1 MSNLE
6 YCIKV
11 ILIGPTLAGKS
22 SLLKAVKYEDIS
34 SKHITTIGVDYDFIR
49 RRKGNNNY
57 KLCFWDTA
65 GYKSF
70 HTITKSYYNS
80 SVVCIIMFDLTSLD
94 SFKEAMDW
102 LNEYRTAKPNDLV
115 VLVGNKLDKIVNNTN
130 NDANESQI
138 TYGNIG
144 KQNIQP
150 FIDEHNVPYIEISTS
165 TRHNVEELISF
176 IISDTSARIESGQ
189 LSPNSSNAI
198 KVQRYV
204 KGQWI
209 PYIPEEKKKKS
220 WFSF

>member
-11 ILIGPTLAGKS
+11 ILLGPSLAGKS
-22 SLLKAVKYEDIS
+22 SLLKAIKYEDMPH
-34 SKHITTIGVDYDFIR
+34 KHIATIGVDYDFIR
-49 RRKGNNNY
+49 KRKGNNNY

-65 GYKSF
+65 GIKSF
-70 HTITKSYYNS
+70 HSITKSYYDS
-80 SVVCIIMFDLTSLD
+80 SVVCIVMFDLTSQD
-94 SFKEAMDW
+94 SFNEAKDW
-102 LNEYRTAKPNDLV
+102 LNEYKTAKPDDLV
-115 VLVGNKLDKIVNNTN
+115 VLVGNKLDKIINNQN
-130 NDANESQI
+130 IDEDESHI
-138 TYGNIG
+138 TYGNINQSDIQSLID
-144 KQNIQP
+144 KNNI
-150 FIDEHNVPYIEISTS
+150 PYIEISTL

-204 KGQWI
+204 RGSWI
-209 PYIPEEKKKKS
+209 PYFPEDKKKKS